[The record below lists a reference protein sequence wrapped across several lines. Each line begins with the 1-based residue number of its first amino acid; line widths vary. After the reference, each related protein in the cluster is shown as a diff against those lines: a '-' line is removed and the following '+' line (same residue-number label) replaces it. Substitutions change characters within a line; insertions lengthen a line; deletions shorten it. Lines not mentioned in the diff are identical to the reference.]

1 MTATVLG
8 IRVTDAQLARWR
20 GWVMPAV
27 QPFLL
32 TADEARVVKRVA
44 RSRRLSPEL
53 RDTFQ
58 LYAVPGTG
66 VYAAEVE
73 PSGGHPD
80 QGDVVRSADGVA
92 LRSTS
97 DAASDQTPT
106 DAPGADD
113 EPERTSLIWLDRR
126 GARLL
131 TPEARAAQPT
141 KHRWPGKH
149 PERSRERDTAR
160 AIRWVEDGW
169 PASQHSEVSEA
180 TWRRARSI
188 LPEARR
194 IAGRFPARSGP
205 NCFGTVM
212 GAAGVEGAESTWMQR
227 APFERWLQEATIA
240 GGNDENPGTV
250 LVWRGADGAVEHAAI
265 TLGDGWLLN
274 KPAQTWSTPVTVLP
288 VRDGINASRAPGR
301 RLERHTIA

>member
-20 GWVMPAV
+20 GWVMPPV

-32 TADEARVVKRVA
+32 TGEEARSVRRVA
-44 RSRRLSPEL
+44 RSRRLTPEL
-53 RDTFQ
+53 SDTFQ
-58 LYAVPGTG
+58 LYAVPGTD
-66 VYAAEVE
+66 VYAAEPSEVE
-73 PSGGHPD
+73 S
-80 QGDVVRSADGVA
+80 SGVA
-92 LRSTS
+92 VAHHVAPRANENSRIG
-97 DAASDQTPT
+97 
-106 DAPGADD
+106 APGMDD
-113 EPERTSLIWLDRR
+113 EPQGTSLIWLDRR

-131 TPEARAAQPT
+131 SPQTLAAQPT

-149 PERSRERDTAR
+149 PERSRERDIMRT
-160 AIRWVEDGW
+160 IRWIEDGL
-169 PASQHSEVSEA
+169 PASQHGEVSEA
-180 TWRRARSI
+180 TWRRARAI

-212 GAAGVEGAESTWMQR
+212 GAAGVEGAANTRMQR
-227 APFERWLQEATIA
+227 ESFERWLHDATIT
-240 GGNDENPGTV
+240 GGNDDNPGTV
-250 LVWRGADGAVEHAAI
+250 FVWRGADGAVEHAAI

-274 KPAQTWSTPVTVLP
+274 KPAQTWSTPAMVLP

>member
-20 GWVMPAV
+20 GWVMPPV

-32 TADEARVVKRVA
+32 TAAEAQSVKRVA
-44 RSRRLSPEL
+44 RSRRLTPEL

-58 LYAVPGTG
+58 LYALPGTG
-66 VYAAEVE
+66 VSAAEVE
-73 PSGGHPD
+73 SSGDQD
-80 QGDVVRSADGVA
+80 QGDDVHAAD
-92 LRSTS
+92 
-97 DAASDQTPT
+97 DAAPHS
-106 DAPGADD
+106 APDVARRPAPIEAGGAG
-113 EPERTSLIWLDRR
+113 EPQRTSLIWLDRR

-131 TPEARAAQPT
+131 SPKARAAQPT

-160 AIRWVEDGW
+160 TIRWIEDGL

-180 TWRRARSI
+180 TWRRARAV

-205 NCFGTVM
+205 NCFGMVM
-212 GAAGVEGAESTWMQR
+212 GAAGADGAEKAWMQR
-227 APFERWLQEATIA
+227 ESFERWLRETTIT
-240 GGNDENPGTV
+240 GGNDDNPGTV
-250 LVWRGADGAVEHAAI
+250 LVWRGIDGAAEHAAI

-274 KPAQTWSTPVTVLP
+274 KATQSWCAPVTVLP
-288 VRDGINASRAPGR
+288 VREGINASRAPGR